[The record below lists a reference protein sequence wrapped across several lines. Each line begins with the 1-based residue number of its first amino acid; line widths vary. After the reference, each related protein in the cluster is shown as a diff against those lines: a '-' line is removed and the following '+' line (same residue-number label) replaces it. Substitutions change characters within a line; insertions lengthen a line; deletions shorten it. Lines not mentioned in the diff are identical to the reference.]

1 MIDGVILVAL
11 MIPIFIGIVQFI
23 ISMPEGTKGIKQETY
38 ITKSGEKHT
47 ALKSRE
53 DFIV

>member
-11 MIPIFIGIVQFI
+11 MIPVFIGIVQFMI
-23 ISMPEGTKGIKQETY
+23 NMPEGTKGIKQEEY

-47 ALKSRE
+47 ALKTRE
-53 DFIV
+53 DYIV

>member
-11 MIPIFIGIVQFI
+11 MIPIFIGICQFI
-23 ISMPEGTKGIKQETY
+23 VSMPEGTKGIKQEEY

-47 ALKSRE
+47 ALKTRE